1 MSLVGVTVIV
11 ISRGC
16 DWVVSTSGKL
26 IFAPDSTI
34 AALVTMKMIRSTRKM
49 SERIGER
56 ARFLRLPSAMRLS
69 PEVDGVKDA
78 VGSDGERRLDTLDAR
93 LEVVVENDRQDGDTE
108 TERRGNQG
116 FGDARRDHREP
127 AAAHERHVVERFD
140 DTDHRPKQADERRAA

>member
-49 SERIGER
+49 SVSGVILMSERIGER

-69 PEVDGVKDA
+69 PEVDGVEDA

-93 LEVVVENDRQDGDTE
+93 LEVVVE
-108 TERRGNQG
+108 
-116 FGDARRDHREP
+116 
-127 AAAHERHVVERFD
+127 
-140 DTDHRPKQADERRAA
+140 